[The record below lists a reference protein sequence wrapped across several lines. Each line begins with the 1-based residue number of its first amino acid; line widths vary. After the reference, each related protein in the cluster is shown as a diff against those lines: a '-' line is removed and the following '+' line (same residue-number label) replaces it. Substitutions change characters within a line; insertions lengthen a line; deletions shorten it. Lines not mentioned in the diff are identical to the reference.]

1 MRLIKLGVLVLTL
14 LISTINGN
22 ARINVNRVKSS
33 MTSAPLI
40 NHKDTLKIN
49 RTDSLKIALTDT
61 LKAALTDSIPI
72 DNLDSML
79 SDKLDSMVHTWY
91 VQNAFPVD
99 SLEKAFS
106 ADTLQ
111 TELPDSVYIHRL
123 QNLDSYIPLPYNESV
138 KKFINFYF
146 NRRRG
151 MVSIMMGLTN
161 YYFPLFEEALAKYD
175 LPLELKYLP
184 IIESALNPRIV
195 SRAGASGLWQ
205 FMHGT
210 AKMYGLEINSYVDE
224 RNDPIKATDA
234 AARYLKDL
242 YSIYGDWHVV
252 IAAYNCGPGN
262 INKAV
267 RRSGGKQTYWEIYSK
282 LPRETRGY
290 IPIFIAANYVMN
302 YAKEHKLYSVQPSFK
317 ILTDTLVINSY
328 LNFEQIAGVLNI
340 PVMEIRQLNPQ
351 YKHDIIPARADKHF
365 VLKLPIDKIS
375 PFIDSQSQIFA
386 FNREKYFPNNQ
397 IVPIKNDRDSRF
409 FDTTGMKKIFYTVK
423 SGDNARSVANK
434 YKITTSLLS
443 EWNHLRR
450 NRVKVGQKLAIYVED
465 KALAAKGSS
474 KKLKKGKGSETKEI
488 VLKPNEAI
496 TGPNTINEE
505 FTFYTVRQG
514 DSLYTIAK
522 QFAGVSDTEIKLLN
536 NIKNAKGLV
545 IGQKLKIPIK
555 A

>member
-1 MRLIKLGVLVLTL
+1 MKLINLIMVVLTL
-14 LISTINGN
+14 LISTTY
-22 ARINVNRVKSS
+22 A
-33 MTSAPLI
+33 SALTNSNKLLNSIVPSTVL
-40 NHKDTLKIN
+40 NHDTLKATV
-49 RTDSLKIALTDT
+49 TDSLKTIPA
-61 LKAALTDSIPI
+61 DSSSI
-72 DNLDSML
+72 DNLDNIL
-79 SDKLDSMVHTWY
+79 SDKLDSMTHTWY

-99 SLEKAFS
+99 SLEKAMA

-111 TELPDSVYIHRL
+111 RVLPDSIYISRL
-123 QNLDSYIPLPYNESV
+123 QNLDSYIPLPYNDAV

-161 YYFPLFEEALAKYD
+161 YYFPLFEEALAKYG
-175 LPLELKYLP
+175 LPAELKYLP
-184 IIESALNPRIV
+184 IIESALNPKIV

-210 AKMYGLEINSYVDE
+210 AKMYGLEINSYIDE
-224 RNDPIKATDA
+224 RNDPIKSTDA

-242 YSIYGDWHVV
+242 YAIYGDWHVV

-302 YAKEHKLYSVQPSFK
+302 YAKEHNLNPVQPSFK
-317 ILTDTLVINSY
+317 ILTDTLVLNSY
-328 LNFEQIAGVLNI
+328 LNFEQIAAVLNI
-340 PVMEIRQLNPQ
+340 PIMEIRQLNPQ
-351 YKHDIIPARADKHF
+351 YKHDIIPARKDKNF

-375 PFIDSQSQIFA
+375 PFIDSQAQIFA
-386 FNREKYFPNNQ
+386 FEREKYFPNNQ

-409 FDTTGMKKIFYTVK
+409 YDTSGMKKIYYTVK
-423 SGDNARSVANK
+423 SGDNARTVANK
-434 YKITTSLLS
+434 YKVSTILLS

-465 KALAAKGSS
+465 NKSLASKTAAK
-474 KKLKKGKGSETKEI
+474 KTKADAAKANTRETK
-488 VLKPNEAI
+488 VVTLKPNESI
-496 TGPNTINEE
+496 TGPSTINEE
-505 FTFYTVRQG
+505 YTYYTVRQG

-536 NIKNAKGLV
+536 NIKNAKGLTV
-545 IGQKLKIPIK
+545 GQKLKIPVK